1 MRLPAL
7 SQRVQVRRDRGL
19 HSISASFTYDG
30 GHFSAVPFSDIIKSL
45 ISPGSNNDGVHINE
59 FVHGMANG

>member
-1 MRLPAL
+1 
-7 SQRVQVRRDRGL
+7 
-19 HSISASFTYDG
+19 
-30 GHFSAVPFSDIIKSL
+30 VPFSDIIKSL